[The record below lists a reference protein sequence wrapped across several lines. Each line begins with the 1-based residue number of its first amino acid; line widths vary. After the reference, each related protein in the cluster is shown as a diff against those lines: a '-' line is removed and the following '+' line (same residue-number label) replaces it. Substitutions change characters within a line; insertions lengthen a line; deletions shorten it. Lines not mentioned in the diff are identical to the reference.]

1 MANVLIRSSF
11 QDIFDN
17 LLPAIDAVYMQ
28 ARELDESNAPWE
40 KLFYMKKSSR
50 QFENLTGFS
59 GFGQFSSVGEGEDI
73 PLMDIAQL
81 HDKKF
86 THTKFAGAWQ
96 VTEEME
102 DDDKFD
108 LVSGLAKAFA
118 RSYRFT
124 KEVNFA
130 NVFNNSTS
138 SEKSADG
145 VSIVNDT
152 HVLENG
158 ATVDNNAGAT
168 DFGLS
173 SAQAA
178 YNYFATLTDDKG
190 IRTPLSPAYLV
201 GHPNMRWIFKE
212 IMGSEYIPVTNGSSV
227 AGSDLNKIN
236 VLNEENINIVLWPE
250 ITDTNSWYFVVKP
263 SDVNGFGLRGY
274 NRQDFTTSTDFDVRN
289 LTMISVARGRW
300 SRGCYDWRQVYGGQ
314 GST

>member
-1 MANVLIRSSF
+1 MANVLVRSSF

-28 ARELDESNAPWE
+28 AKDLDESKAPWQ
-40 KLFYMKKSSR
+40 KLFSMKKSTR

-73 PLMDIAQL
+73 PLMDVAQL

-102 DDDKFD
+102 DDDKYD
-108 LVSGLAKAFA
+108 LVSGLAKAFS

-130 NVFNNSTS
+130 NVLNNSGTT
-138 SEKSADG
+138 ETSADG
-145 VSIVNDT
+145 LSILNTAHLLQGGGSVSNS
-152 HVLENG
+152 
-158 ATVDNNAGAT
+158 AGTT
-168 DFGLS
+168 DFGLAA
-173 SAQAA
+173 AQTA
-178 YNYFATLTDDKG
+178 YNYFATLVDDNG
-190 IRTPLSPAYLV
+190 IRTPMSPKYLV
-201 GHPNMRWIFKE
+201 GHPANRWIFGE
-212 IMGSEYIPVTNGSSV
+212 IMGSQYIPVTNGANV

-236 VLNEENINIVLWPE
+236 VLNEEDLDVVLWPE
-250 ITDTNSWYFVVKP
+250 IVDQDAWWMIASPEATGGW
-263 SDVNGFGLRGY
+263 GLIGY
-274 NRQDFTTSTDFDVRN
+274 DRQPFTSSTDFDVRN

-300 SRGCYDWRQVYGGQ
+300 SRGCYDWRGVYG
-314 GST
+314 SAA

>member
-1 MANVLIRSSF
+1 MANVLVRSSF

-28 ARELDESNAPWE
+28 AKELDESKAPW
-40 KLFYMKKSSR
+40 KKIFSMKKSTR
-50 QFENLTGFS
+50 QFENITGFS
-59 GFGQFSSVGEGEDI
+59 GFGQFSTVAEGEDI

-130 NVFNNSTS
+130 NVLNNSGTT
-138 SEKSADG
+138 ETSADG
-145 VSIVNDT
+145 LAILHDA

-158 ATVDNNAGAT
+158 STIDNNAGTT

-173 SAQAA
+173 AAQTA
-178 YNYFATLTDDKG
+178 YNSFATLTDDKG
-190 IRTPLSPAYLV
+190 IRSPLTPKYLV
-201 GHPNMRWIFKE
+201 GHPANRWIFGE
-212 IMGSEYIPVTNGSSV
+212 IMGSQFIPVTNGSSV

-236 VLNEENINIVLWPE
+236 VLNEESPEIILWPE
-250 ITDTNSWYFVVKP
+250 IVDQDAWWLIADPEAVG
-263 SDVNGFGLRGY
+263 GFGLKGY
-274 NRQDFTTSTDFDVRN
+274 DRQPFTTSTDFDVRN

-300 SRGCYDWRQVYGGQ
+300 SRGCYDWRQVYG
-314 GST
+314 SSS

>member
-1 MANVLIRSSF
+1 MANVLVRSSF

-28 ARELDESNAPWE
+28 AKELDESKAPWQ
-40 KLFYMKKSSR
+40 KIFRMKKSNR

-59 GFGQFSSVGEGEDI
+59 GFGQFATVGEGEDI

-130 NVFNNSTS
+130 NVLNNSGTT
-138 SEKSADG
+138 ETSADG
-145 VSIVNDT
+145 AAIISDT
-152 HVLENG
+152 HTLENG
-158 ATVDNNAGAT
+158 TVVDNNAGTT

-173 SAQAA
+173 AAQAA
-178 YNYFATLTDDKG
+178 YNHFATLIDDKG
-190 IRTPLSPAYLV
+190 IRTPLSPRYLV
-201 GHPNMRWIFKE
+201 GHPNNRWIFGE
-212 IMGSEYIPVTNGSSV
+212 IMGSQFKPSISSVTGGSSDIN
-227 AGSDLNKIN
+227 AIN
-236 VLNEENINIVLWPE
+236 VLNEEDLQVILWPE
-250 ITDTNSWYFVVKP
+250 LTDTDAWWMIASP
-263 SDVNGFGLRGY
+263 DSVNGFGLRGY
-274 NRQDFTTSTDFDVRN
+274 DRQQFTTSTDFDVRN

-300 SRGCYDWRQVYGGQ
+300 SRGCYDWRQLY
-314 GST
+314 GSTS

>member
-1 MANVLIRSSF
+1 MANVLVRSNF

-28 ARELDESNAPWE
+28 AKELDESNAPWQ
-40 KLFYMKKSSR
+40 KIFKMKKSTR

-59 GFGQFSSVGEGEDI
+59 GFGQFTSVGEGEDI
-73 PLMDIAQL
+73 PIMDIAQL

-108 LVSGLAKAFA
+108 LVSGLAKAFS

-130 NVFNNSTS
+130 NVLNNSAG
-138 SEKSADG
+138 SETSADG
-145 VSIVNDT
+145 LSILNDA
-152 HVLENG
+152 HLLENG
-158 ATVDNNAGAT
+158 GSIDNNAGTT

-173 SAQAA
+173 AAQAA
-178 YNYFATLTDDKG
+178 FNHFATLTDDKG
-190 IRTPLSPAYLV
+190 IRTPLSPKFLV
-201 GHPNMRWIFKE
+201 GHPANRWIFGE
-212 IMGSEYIPVTNGSSV
+212 IMGSQFIPTTNGSSV

-236 VLNEENINIVLWPE
+236 VLNEEKLDVILWPE
-250 ITDTNSWYFVVKP
+250 LTDQDAWWIIASP
-263 SDVNGFGLRGY
+263 DSVNGFGLRGY
-274 NRQDFTTSTDFDVRN
+274 DRQQFTTSTDFDVRN

-300 SRGCYDWRQVYGGQ
+300 SRGCYDWRQVYG
-314 GST
+314 SAS

>member
-1 MANVLIRSSF
+1 MANVLVRSSF

-28 ARELDESNAPWE
+28 AKELDESKAPW
-40 KLFYMKKSSR
+40 KKIFSMKKSSR
-50 QFENLTGFS
+50 QFEDITGFS
-59 GFGQFSSVGEGEDI
+59 GFGQFSTVGEGEDI

-81 HDKKF
+81 HDKRY

-108 LVSGLAKAFA
+108 LVSSLAKAFA

-130 NVFNNSTS
+130 NVLNNSATS
-138 SEKSADG
+138 ETSADG
-145 VSIVNDT
+145 LSILNDA

-158 ATVDNNAGAT
+158 STIDNNAGTT

-173 SAQAA
+173 AAQTA
-178 YNYFATLTDDKG
+178 YNHFATLTDDKG
-190 IRTPLSPAYLV
+190 IRTPLSPKYLV
-201 GHPNMRWIFKE
+201 GNPANRWIFGE
-212 IMGSEYIPVTNGSSV
+212 IMGSQFIPVTNGSSV

-236 VLNEENINIVLWPE
+236 VLYEEDPEIILWPE
-250 ITDTNSWYFVVKP
+250 LTDTDAWWLIATPEAVG
-263 SDVNGFGLRGY
+263 GFGLKGY
-274 NRQDFTTSTDFDVRN
+274 DRQPFTTSTDFDVRN

-300 SRGCYDWRQVYGGQ
+300 SRGCYDWRQVYG
-314 GST
+314 SAS

>member
-1 MANVLIRSSF
+1 MATVLVRSNF

-28 ARELDESNAPWE
+28 AKELDESNAPWE
-40 KLFYMKKSSR
+40 KLFFMKKSSR
-50 QFENLTGFS
+50 QFENITGFS

-108 LVSGLAKAFA
+108 LVSGLARAFA

-130 NVFNNSTS
+130 NVLNNSFST
-138 SEKSADG
+138 ETSADG
-145 VSIVNDT
+145 VAICTSHT
-152 HVLENG
+152 LENG
-158 ATVDNNAGAT
+158 STIDNDGDAT

-173 SAQAA
+173 AAQTA
-178 YNYFATLTDDKG
+178 YNHFATLTDDKG

-201 GHPNMRWIFKE
+201 GHPANRWIFGE
-212 IMGSEYIPVTNGSSV
+212 IMGSQYKPSIASVTGG
-227 AGSDLNKIN
+227 ASDINAIN
-236 VLNEENINIVLWPE
+236 VLNEESLTTILWPE
-250 ITDTNSWYFVVKP
+250 LTDTDAWWLIAKP
-263 SDVNGFGLRGY
+263 DAVNGYGLRGY
-274 NRQDFTTSTDFDVRN
+274 NRQQFTTSTDFDVRN

-300 SRGCYDWRQVYGGQ
+300 SRGCYDWRQVYGAEGV
-314 GST
+314 